1 MQKDKKEHFKGGMSA
16 GSKAVLA
23 GAGVGAL
30 SSGTGAESARCP
42 LDDKSFYCT
51 LTRSL
56 SELKMIIMIILII
69 IGALFLFYYLYK
81 FLFSGKKKR

>member
-1 MQKDKKEHFKGGMSA
+1 MQKQKKEDFNGGMSA
-16 GSKAVLA
+16 GSKAILA

-30 SSGTGAESARCP
+30 SSDTGSQSVRCP

-51 LTRSL
+51 LTRGL